1 MPGWVQVVLLVV
13 YLAVCTLGSLLVQ
26 RQCRRSG
33 CDRRQTA
40 ATVIA
45 TATFLLFLLLYLVPD
60 HFPTLGMPIDL
71 GITLVVLDLLAFVAA
86 IIATVWLDRRKD
98 IAAFIE
104 DSTPPES

>member
-1 MPGWVQVVLLVV
+1 MPGWIQVVLLVIC
-13 YLAVCTLGSLLVQ
+13 LAVCALGSLLVQ
-26 RQCRRSG
+26 RQCQRRG
-33 CDRRQTA
+33 CDRRQAA

-60 HFPTLGMPIDL
+60 HFPTLGMPIGL

-86 IIATVWLDRRKD
+86 VIAAIWLDRRKD

-104 DSTPPES
+104 DITPPES

>member
-13 YLAVCTLGSLLVQ
+13 CLVICAGCSLLVR
-26 RQCRRSG
+26 RQCRGSG
-33 CDRRQTA
+33 CDQRQTT